1 MIKKIISFLI
11 ICIMIFSIGIPNDTY
26 ALEVDYTKSLDA
38 NTIQSLIDE
47 GNSPL
52 SVLSLIKSIE
62 KKLILKA
69 IDIDLNP
76 KTIKILAIGNSFSE
90 DAVYWL
96 YDIAK
101 SAGVDIIVGNVYFSG
116 CSLKTHWDNALNNN
130 STYTY
135 YKWTSSTVTKLEKQT
150 MKSCILDERWD
161 FITFQQASP
170 DSGIYSTFQPY
181 LNNLIGYTKG
191 ISRNKNVKL
200 ALNMT
205 WAYAEKSANENFET
219 YNSDQK
225 IMYDSIVNSY
235 KQASWDS
242 DIDIVIPC
250 ATAIQNARTDSGLR
264 AVGNELT
271 LDGYHLEEYIG
282 RYIAGLTY
290 FETLIVKN
298 WDKQNEMIGDAT
310 FIPNINDGN
319 EQLILLAKNAVEN
332 AVLKPY
338 SVTKIS
344 K

>member
-1 MIKKIISFLI
+1 MIKKILSFLV
-11 ICIMIFSIGIPNDTY
+11 ICIMIFSIGIPSDIY
-26 ALEVDYTKSLDA
+26 ALERDYIETLDT

-47 GNSPL
+47 GQNPL
-52 SVLSLIKSIE
+52 SVLNLIKNIE
-62 KKLILKA
+62 KKLILKT
-69 IDIDLNP
+69 IDVDLNP

-90 DAVYWL
+90 DAAYWL

-101 SAGVDIIVGNVYFSG
+101 SAGVDVIVGNVYFSG
-116 CSLKTHWDNALNNN
+116 CSLKTHWNNASNNN
-130 STYTY
+130 ATYTY
-135 YKWTSSTVTKLEKQT
+135 YKWTSSTMEKLEKQT

-205 WAYAEKSANENFET
+205 WAYAENSTNENFET
-219 YNSDQK
+219 YNSDQR
-225 IMYDSIVNSY
+225 IMYSSIINSY
-235 KQASWDS
+235 KQASYDS
-242 DIDIVIPC
+242 NIDIIIPC
-250 ATAIQNARTDSGLR
+250 ATAIQNARTNSLLR
-264 AVGNELT
+264 GVGNELT
-271 LDGYHLEEYIG
+271 LDGYHLEEGIG

-298 WDKQNEMIGDAT
+298 WDKENKAINEVA
-310 FIPNINDGN
+310 FVPNANDSN
-319 EQLILLAKNAVEN
+319 IQLISLAKNAVKN
-332 AVLKPY
+332 SILKPY
-338 SVTKIS
+338 EITKI